1 MRQNK
6 PAGENPTAPRRAMGS
21 TGRKVEWLNSAD
33 LLIVRADRK
42 EPLVVIPLRL
52 AAEVAAKAN
61 PSAIGVP
68 FPGRGIA
75 KRCPVCLDSSQ
86 RSAQAK

>member
-21 TGRKVEWLNSAD
+21 TGRKVEWLNGAD

-42 EPLVVIPLRL
+42 EPLFGIPLRL
-52 AAEVAAKAN
+52 ATEVAAEGYKAHGWDAVHR
-61 PSAIGVP
+61 SGAQ
-68 FPGRGIA
+68 GR
-75 KRCPVCLDSSQ
+75 
-86 RSAQAK
+86 